1 MLRNTSSLFSIARTI
16 NCNCLPTI
24 GHNFDGI
31 YFVNK
36 ENEKKETEKTDTEL
50 QIVIWVNYMGLHLNG
65 FDFDE
70 GFQFHG
76 KYTFHEGN
84 KTVVVVVVVNVIRGI
99 FSAVHSITTTLTTK
113 IELCRLNY

>member
-50 QIVIWVNYMGLHLNG
+50 QIDIWVNYMGLHLNG
-65 FDFDE
+65 FDFD
-70 GFQFHG
+70 
-76 KYTFHEGN
+76 EGN